1 MKRFISCFVAL
12 VLCLSCFIVNP
23 MATYATEGDETP
35 KESGEVSSD
44 AGMTTAQVTANDT
57 PEQVIKKMDS
67 GQLQEDKTL
76 RNYAEIAIKLENT
89 PIASADKE
97 KILKNFKNRIEEL
110 VKEIKLNS
118 SRAYGYAVY
127 IMTVE
132 GISKNMSIES
142 VVSLME
148 SQAATKPGEFMG
160 YLRKGGKDMP
170 FSGSIPKSFES
181 AVISANGQGADAFFE
196 LIRQINPDASDRF
209 TEMYQK
215 VMSGS
220 SSAMPAIIM
229 VPCVGTSN
237 GPVDAY
243 DIGAAEYCFGASA
256 SQSSMSKVFQ
266 STLGTNIYDFVN
278 VTNSTATGNTIVG
291 GYAIPIDGDIE
302 AEADPGTFYVTANPE
317 KSATVWEKNPTVTG
331 FYKVYNNLSDL
342 DFDNAT
348 DGYITIQV
356 QADFNTGNR
365 GNASNT
371 ALTAGAVTVT
381 LNNKDRWRNVVK
393 DLVLN
398 GNTCSVKIPVTHLSA
413 WNNYGGFTFSVQ
425 VSGGHDINEEECRPA
440 AFQVTVNGNASTAW
454 DGFKGDKKWKPEGT
468 TGLNYTSWVGGKT
481 TTEDIGYDF
490 HTAVIPHGE
499 SLVVANTAKDS
510 EASFDASIGIP
521 STENVSIKTG
531 AEAAMVD
538 VYGYMCVRPYDG
550 NITVADNI
558 AGQGEDEQGTEYSN
572 QAATRTIKLKA
583 QITNC
588 WGSSNPVCQLS
599 KQVVWSKSYSGSHT
613 DGPEETDKVNSCAGS
628 FSNHCG
634 SYSCGTSYE
643 DKKHSASEF
652 WCTNHYSGNPGWS
665 GYTDCKHPGNSASIS
680 ECSDNEDGTHNKG
693 GFSGCSNGSVNSNS
707 HDCSYSITIYDSIN
721 DDYLG
726 QSMPLIGSANGK
738 NSGSGSHGLVEISR
752 GRDCGINIYWKIS
765 WRPSQDKQYYIV
777 TYDVWNEDTSSGV
790 SGCFSALNGASGNI
804 SWGAS
809 GTHYTGVNSDG
820 VVCNDYTHGTGSDGT
835 HYENMVHPGTHNYT
849 ITYNETIDTYTYKT
863 IENATVYTLSG
874 IKLKSLHQLEVSYP
888 DEGSDENTIQVYR
901 DIVDPGTYSAPISG
915 GVGQSVS
922 SPNAVGY
929 LWRCVGGG
937 DTGHGE
943 YKSGNGRI
951 LFEAW
956 KNKDAI
962 ADLGSNCSVSTDP
975 VDYFLGDVEVSIKAI
990 QDSEWGEGLSDV
1002 ESWKP
1007 VAGIKGIS
1015 NRGDKDDHIHENNQT
1030 STNKYETTASD
1041 TKYKN
1046 NKGSGDCTKTG
1057 DIKTDTTNDS
1067 ASHSEVVK
1075 KEISAI
1081 MNYWCGQNSGLA
1093 DGEQIYYKANILSDT
1108 FVYGGTAETNSFIE
1122 DAYAVDGE
1130 GDGEGFGVALF
1141 NIHAEPGDC
1150 STSASINDSM
1160 GEKEAYR
1167 SHKSAYGNGNA
1178 SLLKLDLKG
1187 GTFSSASVIDG
1198 GTVGIFGGTASSGTG
1213 GTVSIGST
1221 LAHQMM
1227 TSLTTFGVGCSATR
1241 GDTVSSPVYSRELDV
1256 SATHNTETSGITTI
1270 KVESKGTTSSEKFAG
1285 YWRDFT
1291 YNSKGSAKVTTYIN
1305 GTTVA
1310 TDSSSEFGTA
1320 CINEYG
1326 TLAISNLPL
1335 TSWTPNGSIYTG
1347 QVSSKYVQALVA
1359 EAPIPPKV
1367 EGGEVSF
1374 IPRTEIQT
1382 THDKIVSGDVSAPCG
1397 VNGSDYLNAITIY
1410 NPISSEY
1417 DYVIGSQYGKFEDS
1431 SEVSDDLK
1439 YDQRIAPDG
1448 SYLTEKANYS
1458 SVTKPYV
1465 VQSRLL
1471 WSWTSP
1477 YGNFSTVGGS
1487 GSNTAEMGIGSET
1500 KADKQIR
1507 NAGYKGYVDNMYI
1520 GKWVQTESF
1529 KYPFIAGFKDGL
1541 SHTTKTYYEINKDY
1555 TVRAHVGSGGKTSGQ
1570 AKSSKLP
1577 SSKYF
1582 YGNAFAVTNTCNV
1595 VETDMDNP
1603 DSPSSSVIFTTYA
1616 INPFVLSSD
1625 DFMLGSC
1632 YGGYIDAE
1640 EDNAGD
1646 ASNHKDMLANRVSKS
1661 DKVNLVGSIGNVTIH
1676 DVEDFR
1682 FSNYFKVPRAS
1693 WLIEGVIHDVDE
1705 QLPRRVVS
1713 SYKDIM
1719 QREVN
1724 FYVEGGKIYKKN
1736 GTEASNITGLVA
1748 LGHSSLGTTM
1758 YLPTKEYGGMA
1769 GPFDDLPLVPKYNTV
1784 DEYKTEAV
1792 RLGYKAFI
1800 SVDTIGNY
1808 QSYIPSIVK
1817 LPEGPDDEDTRTN
1830 YLSVKSQYY
1839 LYDFDDGKFYD
1850 VDIWSGST
1858 GGKERLYNGTTK
1870 ETEKILQAGSIFQ
1883 DVNSEVY
1890 RRNIGIYELMY
1901 TSLLIAEDD
1910 TANNSNGEY
1919 TVLYGNRHYIGQPG
1933 NLKLDNRDL
1942 TYIGSSNNDSD
1953 SRYWGKS
1960 VNQILEYSRNAQRYH
1975 FKDGL
1980 TSTTTLTEPL
1990 GDNPSQGDIM
2000 SANDKVRKEHP
2011 HSVLVQFMDF
2021 TAKGSVWT
2029 IKVNGSAV
2037 NQDSFTVFDTT
2048 DDKFIPQD
2056 WDLETVKLHNT
2067 IKYQGTATY
2076 NPVTGQPSGSIDK
2089 DLTPVVV
2096 MQAFNTSADDRT
2108 VAGTH

>member
-1 MKRFISCFVAL
+1 MKRFISCFMTL

-23 MATYATEGDETP
+23 IVTYATGGITVAD
-35 KESGEVSSD
+35 SGTELNSPPVWE
-44 AGMTTAQVTANDT
+44 T
-57 PEQVIKKMDS
+57 PEQALSRAKNGDYGEYNRLITSASLNAINKIKITGEDSDVSKDAIDRLNALIKKS
-67 GQLQEDKTL
+67 KQQAT
-76 RNYAEIAIKLENT
+76 
-89 PIASADKE
+89 
-97 KILKNFKNRIEEL
+97 
-110 VKEIKLNS
+110 
-118 SRAYGYAVY
+118 RAYGLAVY
-127 IMTVE
+127 ITTVQ
-132 GISKNMSIES
+132 GISKNMSAES

-148 SQAATKPGEFMG
+148 QQAGGNSWELMG
-160 YLRKGGKDMP
+160 YINL
-170 FSGSIPKSFES
+170 GSEKEDSFGTIDNNFES
-181 AVISANGQGADAFFE
+181 EVRAANGQGADAFFE
-196 LIRQINPDASDRF
+196 LLKMLNPSISDRF
-209 TEMYQK
+209 TAIYQK
-215 VMSGS
+215 TMAGTGS
-220 SSAMPAIIM
+220 SIPAIVL
-229 VPCVGTSN
+229 VPAVSTGD
-237 GPVDAY
+237 GGVADAY
-243 DIGAAEYCFGASA
+243 TIGGTNLCFGAGADKQALSDMFA
-256 SQSSMSKVFQ
+256 QAYN
-266 STLGTNIYDFVN
+266 TNVVAGIDYENQTV
-278 VTNSTATGNTIVG
+278 TGNTIIG
-291 GYAIPIDGDIE
+291 GYAIPIDGDIK

-317 KSATVWEKNPTVTG
+317 KAATVWDVNKTVTG
-331 FYKVYNNLSDL
+331 TYKLFNNLTQL
-342 DFDNAT
+342 DFDNAE
-348 DGYITIQV
+348 DGYIIIDVT
-356 QADFNTGNR
+356 ADFNTGNR
-365 GNASNT
+365 GKASNSI
-371 ALTAGAVTVT
+371 LTAGSAVVT
-381 LNNKDRWRNVVK
+381 LNNEDRWTNVAK
-393 DLVLN
+393 DVVLSESH
-398 GNTCSVKIPVTHLSA
+398 CSVKIPVTHLSA

-425 VSGGHDINEEECRPA
+425 VSGGHDTNKEECRPA
-440 AFQVTVNGNASTAW
+440 AFRVTVNGNASTAW
-454 DGFKGDKKWKPEGT
+454 AGFEGDKKWKSEGT

-490 HTAVIPHGE
+490 HTTVIPHGE

-531 AEAAMVD
+531 AEAAMAD
-538 VYGYMCVRPYDG
+538 IYGYMCVRPYDG
-550 NITVADNI
+550 KIQVANREENS
-558 AGQGEDEQGTEYSN
+558 GEDELGKAYPN

-643 DKKHSASEF
+643 DKKHSASAF
-652 WCTNHYSGNPGWS
+652 WCTNHYGGSPGWS
-665 GYTDCKHPGNSASIS
+665 SYTDHKHPGNSASIS

-693 GFSGCSNGSVNSNS
+693 GFSGCSNGSVNSDS
-707 HDCSYSITIYDSIN
+707 HDCSYSVTIYDSIN

-790 SGCFSALNGASGNI
+790 SGCFSALNGASGNKN
-804 SWGAS
+804 WGAS

-835 HYENMVHPGTHNYT
+835 HYENIAHPGTHNYT
-849 ITYNETIDTYTYKT
+849 ITYNETIDTYVYKT

-874 IKLKSLHQLEVSYP
+874 IKLNALHQLEISYP
-888 DEGSDENTIQVYR
+888 DEENDENTIQVYR
-901 DIVDPGTYSAPISG
+901 DIVDPGIYNAPISG
-915 GVGQSVS
+915 GIGKSVS
-922 SPNAVGY
+922 SPDAVGY

-937 DTGHGE
+937 NTGHGE

-1007 VAGIKGIS
+1007 VAGTKGIS
-1015 NRGDKDDHIHENNQT
+1015 NRGDKDDHIHDHNQT

-1057 DIKTDTTNDS
+1057 GIKTDINNDS
-1067 ASHSEVVK
+1067 TQHSETVK

-1108 FVYGGTAETNSFIE
+1108 FVYGGTSETNSFIE
-1122 DAYAVDGE
+1122 DAYAVDGV
-1130 GDGEGFGVALF
+1130 GEKAGVPLF
-1141 NIHAEPGDC
+1141 NIHAEPGNC
-1150 STSASINDSM
+1150 STSANVNDSM

-1167 SHKSAYGNGNA
+1167 QHQSEYGKG
-1178 SLLKLDLKG
+1178 STTLLKLLLKG
-1187 GTFSSASVIDG
+1187 GTFSTASVNDSG
-1198 GTVGIFGGTASSGTG
+1198 DVGMFGGVASNGTG
-1213 GTVSIGST
+1213 GTIGVGET

-1227 TSLTTFGVGCSATR
+1227 TSLTNFGVGCSATR
-1241 GDTVSSPVYSRELDV
+1241 GDVVSSPVYSRELDV
-1256 SATHNTETSGITTI
+1256 SATHDTETSGMTTV
-1270 KVESKGTTSSEKFAG
+1270 KVETSISATRPEHFAG
-1285 YWRDFT
+1285 YWRDFD
-1291 YNSKGSAKVTTYIN
+1291 YNTTGTATVWTYIN
-1305 GTTVA
+1305 GTSISK
-1310 TDSSSEFGTA
+1310 DSSTEFGTA

-1335 TSWTPNGSIYTG
+1335 QSWTPNGSVYTG
-1347 QVSSKYVQALVA
+1347 QVSSKYVQALIA

-1374 IPRTEIQT
+1374 IPRTSIQNSHNEI
-1382 THDKIVSGDVSAPCG
+1382 VGSSGSKGSTVAPCG
-1397 VNGSDYLNAITIY
+1397 ANGSDYLNAITIY

-1417 DYVIGSQYGKFEDS
+1417 DYVIGAQYGKFEDS
-1431 SEVSDDLK
+1431 NEVSDDLK
-1439 YDQRIAPDG
+1439 YDQRISPDG

-1458 SVTKPYV
+1458 SATKPYV
-1465 VQSRLL
+1465 VQSRFL

-1477 YGNFSTVGGS
+1477 YGNFGTVGGS
-1487 GSNTAEMGIGSET
+1487 GSNTAEMGISSET
-1500 KADKQIR
+1500 SENKQTR

-1520 GKWVQTESF
+1520 GKWVKTETF
-1529 KYPFIAGFKDGL
+1529 KYPFIAGFKDGI
-1541 SHTTKTYYEINKDY
+1541 SHTTTPYYEIDKSY
-1555 TVRAHVGSGGKTSGQ
+1555 TTKAHVGVGGKSSGQ

-1577 SSKYF
+1577 SNKYF
-1582 YGNAFAVTNTCNV
+1582 YGNAFAITNTCNI

-1603 DSPSSSVIFTTYA
+1603 NSADSSVVFTTYA
-1616 INPFVLSSD
+1616 INPFVLTSD
-1625 DFMLGSC
+1625 SFMLGSC

-1646 ASNHKDMLANRVSKS
+1646 SSNHKDMMANRVFKS
-1661 DKVNLVGSIGNVTIH
+1661 DKVNLVGSIGNVTVH

-1682 FSNYFKVPRAS
+1682 FSNYFKVPKAS

-1705 QLPRRVVS
+1705 SLPRRVVS
-1713 SYKDIM
+1713 SNKDIM

-1724 FYVEGGKIYKKN
+1724 LYVEGGKVYNKN
-1736 GTEASNITGLVA
+1736 GTELTSASNLSA
-1748 LGHSSLGTTM
+1748 YGHSSLGTTM
-1758 YLPTKEYGGMA
+1758 YLPDRSYGGMA

-1808 QSYIPSIVK
+1808 QSYIPNTVK
-1817 LPEGPDDEDTRTN
+1817 VPEGPDDEDTRTN

-1870 ETEKILQAGSIFQ
+1870 ETEKILQAGSIYQ
-1883 DVNSEVY
+1883 DVYSEAE
-1890 RRNIGIYELMY
+1890 RRNIGVMEILDTLM
-1901 TSLLIAEDD
+1901 LLGTDD
-1910 TANNSNGEY
+1910 VAGDGLGEY
-1919 TVLYGNRHYIGQPG
+1919 TILFGNRHYIGQPG
-1933 NLKLDNRDL
+1933 NLRLDNRDL

-1953 SRYWGKS
+1953 QRYWGQS
-1960 VNQILEYSRNAQRYH
+1960 YDSIYEYSRNAQRYH

-2108 VAGTH
+2108 IAGTH

>member
-1 MKRFISCFVAL
+1 MKRFISCFMAL

-23 MATYATEGDETP
+23 MTTYAGETSSNTGIKTVQVTGKETP
-35 KESGEVSSD
+35 EEVI
-44 AGMTTAQVTANDT
+44 
-57 PEQVIKKMDS
+57 EKMNN
-67 GQLQEDKTL
+67 GQLEENKSL
-76 RNYAEIAIKLENT
+76 RNIAQTAINLKNAPVT
-89 PIASADKE
+89 STDKE
-97 KILKNFKNRIEEL
+97 KILKNFNNRMEEL
-110 VKEIKLNS
+110 VKSSKLSS
-118 SRAYGYAVY
+118 SRAYGYGIY
-127 IMTVE
+127 IITVKD
-132 GISKNMSIES
+132 ISKNMSIES

-148 SQAATKPGEFMG
+148 SQAATAPREFMG
-160 YLRKGGKDMP
+160 YMRRGGQDMP

-196 LIRQINPDASDRF
+196 LIKQINPGASDRF

-229 VPCVGTSN
+229 VPCVGTSD
-237 GPVDAY
+237 GPKDVY
-243 DIGAAEYCFGASA
+243 DIGAAECCFGPSA
-256 SQSSMSKVFQ
+256 SQSAMSKIFQ
-266 STLGTNIYDFVN
+266 KTLGTNIYDFVQ
-278 VTNSTATGNTIVG
+278 VTNSTATGNNIIG
-291 GYAIPIDGDIE
+291 GYAIPIDGDIT

-317 KSATVWEKNPTVTG
+317 KSATVWEKVPAVTG
-331 FYKVYNNLSDL
+331 TYKVFNNLAQL
-342 DFDNAT
+342 DFDNAV

-356 QADFNTGNR
+356 TADFNSGNS
-365 GNASNT
+365 GKAPNNV
-371 ALTAGAVTVT
+371 LTAGTAVAT
-381 LNNKDRWRNVVK
+381 LNNEDRWTNVVK
-393 DLVLN
+393 DLVLG

-413 WNNYGGFTFSVQ
+413 WNNYGGFTFTVA
-425 VSGGHDINEEECRPA
+425 VAGGHDINQEECRPA
-440 AFQVTVNGNASTAW
+440 AFQVTVNGTPSTAW
-454 DGFKGDKKWKPEGT
+454 NDFRGDEKWMAAGT

-490 HTAVIPHGE
+490 HTTVIPHGE

-558 AGQGEDEQGTEYSN
+558 AGQGEDEPGTSYPN
-572 QAATRTIKLKA
+572 QAVTRKITLNA
-583 QITNC
+583 QVTNC

-599 KQVVWSKSYSGSHT
+599 RQVIATDSGGEAKL
-613 DGPEETDKVNSCAGS
+613 DGPAEQWTSHSHSC
-628 FSNHCG
+628 HCC
-634 SYSCGTSYE
+634 SGTYY
-643 DKKHSASEF
+643 DKKHSAGYYRCSK
-652 WCTNHYSGNPGWS
+652 HPSVGWDS
-665 GYTDCKHPGNSASIS
+665 YTDCPHYGS
-680 ECSDNEDGTHNKG
+680 ESSCSDYYDAEGNVTGHG
-693 GFSGCSNGSVNSNS
+693 GGNYSDGSVNPDYHNCTWSW
-707 HDCSYSITIYDSIN
+707 TIYDSIN
-721 DDYLG
+721 EDYLG
-726 QSMPLIGSANGK
+726 QNMPL
-738 NSGSGSHGLVEISR
+738 SGHASGTNTTGDSHGLVSIRR
-752 GRDCGINIYWKIS
+752 GRDCGVDIKWEIS
-765 WRPSQDKQYYIV
+765 WRPSQDYQYYIV
-777 TYDVWNEDTSSGV
+777 NYTITHSDINSSSTGCNSTGSNSGQPDFKDTS
-790 SGCFSALNGASGNI
+790 
-804 SWGAS
+804 
-809 GTHYTGVNSDG
+809 GVNSDG
-820 VVCNDYTHGTGSDGT
+820 VVCNDYTYGTGSNGT
-835 HYENMVHPGTHNYT
+835 HYENMIHPGTHNYK
-849 ITYNETIDTYTYKT
+849 ITYNETIDAYTYKT

-888 DEGSDENTIQVYR
+888 DAENDENTIQVYR
-901 DIVDPGTYSAPISG
+901 DIIEPGTYNAPISG
-915 GVGQSVS
+915 GVGESVS
-922 SPNAVGY
+922 SPDAVGY

-937 DTGHGE
+937 STGHGE

-956 KNKDAI
+956 KNKNTI
-962 ADLGSNCSVSTDP
+962 ADLGSNCMVSTGP

-990 QDSEWGEGLSDV
+990 QDSEWGKDLTEVD
-1002 ESWKP
+1002 SWKP
-1007 VAGIKGIS
+1007 IAGTKGVP
-1015 NRGDKDDHIHENNQT
+1015 NRGDKDDHVHDHVFK
-1030 STNKYETTASD
+1030 STNKYEANCSD
-1041 TKYKN
+1041 DKFKA
-1046 NKGSGDCTKTG
+1046 NKTVGDCTKTT
-1057 DIKTDTTNDS
+1057 DIKHDTDNEST
-1067 ASHSEVVK
+1067 SHSGVVK

-1093 DGEQIYYKANILSDT
+1093 NGEQIYYKANILSDT
-1108 FVYGGTAETNSFIE
+1108 FIYGGTSETNSFIE
-1122 DAYAVDGE
+1122 DAYAVDGV
-1130 GDGEGFGVALF
+1130 GTGEGFGVALF

-1150 STSASINDSM
+1150 STSASVNDSM

-1187 GTFSSASVIDG
+1187 GTFSSASVADG
-1198 GTVGIFGGTASSGTG
+1198 GTVGIFGGTTSNGTG
-1213 GTVSIGST
+1213 GTVGVGST

-1227 TSLTTFGVGCSATR
+1227 TSLTNFGVGCSATR
-1241 GDTVSSPVYSRELDV
+1241 GDVVSSPVYSRELDV

-1305 GTTVA
+1305 GTAVA
-1310 TDSSSEFGTA
+1310 VDSSSEFGTA

-1335 TSWTPNGSIYTG
+1335 ANWTPNGSVYTG
-1347 QVSSKYVQALVA
+1347 QVSSKYVQALIA

-1367 EGGEVSF
+1367 EGGAVSF
-1374 IPRTEIQT
+1374 IPRTAIQN
-1382 THDKIVSGDVSAPCG
+1382 THDSIVGGSVAAPCG
-1397 VNGSDYLNAITIY
+1397 AGGSDYLNTITIY

-1417 DYVIGSQYGKFEDS
+1417 DYVIGAQYGKFEDS

-1458 SVTKPYV
+1458 STTKPYV
-1465 VQSRLL
+1465 VQSRFL

-1477 YGNFSTVGGS
+1477 YGNFSTIGGT

-1541 SHTTKTYYEINKDY
+1541 SHTTKPYYEINKDY
-1555 TVRAHVGSGGKTSGQ
+1555 TTRAHVGSGGKTSGQ

-1603 DSPSSSVIFTTYA
+1603 NSPSSSVIFTTYA

-1632 YGGYIDAE
+1632 YGGYIDAGE
-1640 EDNAGD
+1640 NNAGD
-1646 ASNHKDMLANRVSKS
+1646 ADNHKDMLANRVSKS
-1661 DKVNLVGSIGNVTIH
+1661 DKVNLVGSIGNVTVH

-1682 FSNYFKVPRAS
+1682 FSNYFKVPKAS

-1705 QLPRRVVS
+1705 KLPRRVVS

-1724 FYVEGGKIYKKN
+1724 FYVEDRKIYRRN
-1736 GTEASNITGLVA
+1736 GTEASDISGLVA
-1748 LGHSSLGTTM
+1748 LGHSSLGTTV

-1808 QSYIPSIVK
+1808 QSYIPSTVK
-1817 LPEGPDDEDTRTN
+1817 VPEGPDDEDTRTN

-1858 GGKERLYNGTTK
+1858 GGKERLYNGTTR

-1883 DVNSEVY
+1883 DVNSETY

-1901 TSLLIAEDD
+1901 TSLLIVEDD

-1919 TVLYGNRHYIGQPG
+1919 TILYGNRHYIGQPG
-1933 NLKLDNRDL
+1933 NLRLDNRDL

-1953 SRYWGKS
+1953 SRYWGES
-1960 VNQILEYSRNAQRYH
+1960 INQTLEYSKNAQRYH

-1980 TSTTTLTEPL
+1980 TSTTVLTEPL
-1990 GDNPSQGDIM
+1990 GDNPSQGDIK
-2000 SANDKVRKEHP
+2000 SANDKVREEHP

-2048 DDKFIPQD
+2048 DDKYIPQD
-2056 WDLETVKLHNT
+2056 WDLETVKQHNT
-2067 IKYQGTATY
+2067 IKYQGTTTY